1 MFGVWDPVLPLDAKK
16 FSEAGGV
23 EMVQFPGMTPI
34 DRPCFTAVQQCG
46 ENNGPVHLD
55 LDLGHCRDPSPVPN
69 VFVQS
74 AEGGAR
80 LSESGVDFIVNDNFS
95 GECAAE
101 VGELGHHVQALSVD
115 RDVGFN
121 VRLSWS
127 WLMQYLSLLCAD
139 GKAIVV
145 AGLRELVNTT
155 LHLSLSGSIE
165 GAVISEQ
172 EIVDIVS

>member
-1 MFGVWDPVLPLDAKK
+1 MQLDAKK

-23 EMVQFPGMTPI
+23 EMVKFPGMTPI

-55 LDLGHCRDPSPVPN
+55 LGHCRDPSPVPN

-80 LSESGVDFIVNDNFS
+80 LCESGVDFIVNDNVS

-101 VGELGHHVQALSVD
+101 VVNLATTFRRCPLIVMLGS
-115 RDVGFN
+115 
-121 VRLSWS
+121 
-127 WLMQYLSLLCAD
+127 
-139 GKAIVV
+139 
-145 AGLRELVNTT
+145 T
-155 LHLSLSGSIE
+155 
-165 GAVISEQ
+165 
-172 EIVDIVS
+172 